1 MGVEKKT
8 AGKKWIVLVAIVALL
23 AVAGTVVGI
32 SVLGG
37 NEPAVP
43 TEPSVEAT
51 EEVKADDWLREALA
65 EESERVIELNED
77 LKITEGFEVN
87 GTKTLVGTGKL
98 SMTEGAN
105 YVLSVNEGASLV
117 VDGITLNV
125 KNIGNN
131 GVVVRAGGKLEWAN
145 GTISYP
151 KQYAIINYG
160 ETKISGGVFEYAGAN
175 WLYLKSGTTADITGG
190 YFVKSGSAGFEVE
203 QGATLNIGGKD
214 TLMERA
220 GTNTISNYGTV
231 NMTGG
236 TISQS
241 EVWTITNHGKLTM
254 DNVTVK
260 DCSLK
265 GVLYNY
271 ADCQGAEISNCTFTN
286 SKTYHVY
293 NQNTVTITNT
303 TMDKSGG
310 SSLNNQP
317 NAVMNVEN
325 VSLTNCGYHGIYND
339 RGYINIKNCSV
350 DTTVYKGVQNK
361 SGFVTIDGMTLNN
374 VGGSGLGN
382 VAVVAG
388 AAYGYIYAN
397 NVTLTNTVDYN
408 VVSYGGEVILTN
420 CVFNKTPGANVYIRN
435 GKATIDNCQILG
447 TTTAGKVALALG
459 SDTYRTVETTIKGNT
474 VITGSASRGVT
485 NYGTL
490 YIYSGSIYGNAT
502 SGTKK
507 AGGGLYTLGTVYMY
521 GGSITGNRATT
532 YGGGVRVDDDDKTAG
547 RLYMYGGY
555 IGGNYAGSNG
565 GGISVADTKCGLY
578 MYGGVVENNHAAKKG
593 DGLLINGTFEL
604 YKDAVIKNND
614 VYLWNESRYI
624 DVKTAGLNDEP
635 LVIRHGALSEGVV
648 IAKFP
653 SDHDAEEMS
662 SKFHGANNQ
671 YEFVTD
677 GDKLVATVAFND
689 LVSPA
694 DFTDAQSVSVT
705 TFQQLKQ
712 EVENASGEKIIVIA
726 ADIPM
731 TGVISVP
738 ASTSVK
744 LVDDGTA
751 RTLTRSG
758 FAAEM
763 FYLDR
768 EANLYLA
775 GSAGLTL
782 DGGSLEGAEATR
794 PLVFITTEGYLVLQE
809 GATLQNNTNTSY
821 PTSDCAGAVN
831 VYGGRMI
838 MEGGIITNC
847 NAPTYEKEGSSM
859 TNRSAVYVSTSGVL
873 SIKGGEIKD
882 NTNGAIR
889 SYGRIYLSGGT
900 ISGNHRYGDGGA
912 AIRAPWL
919 YMTGG
924 TISGN
929 KSTNAGGAVYIT
941 PSEAMPNG
949 YFYMNGGEIVGNFT
963 GVNDFDPN
971 YDFNTTGGAIYIEA
985 ACTFE
990 CLAGNISENQ
1000 SIGDAD
1006 GKNGGAIYNAGT
1018 VILGKDVVI
1027 ANNHATRN
1035 AGAIFNKNASCV
1047 ITIEGTTITGNTTD
1061 GRGGAIFSEGSKNVV
1076 TITDAV
1082 FENNSGLGGGALVFS
1097 GGTNTITNTVFKGN
1111 SGQRLADSY
1120 GNGGAILNMSK
1131 SNLTLTGCTFE
1142 GNKAIEKDGGGGEG
1156 GAIYNG
1162 GGSINI
1168 TDCTFAGNTA
1178 RIGHDILNSSDS
1190 LGLTLN
1196 GTVTFDGGIYI
1207 AKNHPV
1213 TLGETFVNGGATPIA
1228 TVLPSKD
1235 LGVQV
1240 FTGDITEEKVA
1251 MFALGL
1257 ADGTYIDLTNG
1268 MIWADGAVLNVVAKN
1283 GNEEYYSI
1291 HAAIMEANPGDTIT
1305 IVSDID
1311 LTSSVS
1317 IDKDITITTDGT
1329 QRTIKS
1335 TGVTGGYM
1343 FVITDAADNVFFTGT
1358 ETAKLILDGNQAGCA
1373 IVQVNDTEALFTYV
1387 TLQNAKNS
1395 NQGGAIQLPSGT
1407 GKLTMNNCVLQ
1418 NNYTSKADANAGG
1431 GVFVGAGRDL
1441 EMNDSQILNNTAV
1454 GHGGAFMLSTGSGK
1468 TGKAVL
1474 NNCYISGNASTN
1486 GYGSVVYAT
1495 QTSGTP
1501 TEFTAINCTFEN
1513 NTYEGSKQ
1521 TANGV
1526 IRTTGW
1532 YKLIGCTFTG
1542 NYGYDIYDNAA
1553 NDFAGTS
1560 TAKTNSIASG
1570 NTFDKTKAVAVFV
1583 SSKSKATIDETN
1595 VFAIEPVAVIGDAKY
1610 ATLAEALAAAND
1622 GDTIELKKNAAAD
1635 ITVEA
1640 GKTLTVTGAYTVTG
1654 NVTANGA
1661 LNLTDTTISGNATVS
1676 GTLTISGSAA
1686 VTGETSITGGTIVL
1700 SGNLSAAT
1708 ALTVVGVQDGD
1719 QVVTGDTA
1727 ANTDKIAIVPAVD
1740 GESLKLDET
1749 GKAYKVSFVAQVG
1762 DTQYESIEAAIAAA
1776 GSNPVVLLANIDSI
1790 DVPANLTLNASETAT
1805 VTNVTVADGAALT
1818 LGSGVQVE
1826 NLALGTGATI
1836 VINHVLTSN
1845 INVTVADTSATIA
1858 TGSAII
1864 ESYEKLIV
1872 AEGYMAYPNAERNG
1886 IILVTKG
1893 EAKIGDT
1900 VYATFVEAVAAAQA
1914 DGSTVVLMTDVALTA
1929 QLKITDSMNIVTDG
1943 IKDRTITS
1951 SVTGANWG
1959 IMFSCVKGEDV
1970 VKVKGTAGSKLI
1982 IKYVG
1987 TGNTKGLVCSEK
1999 VDSFFEYV
2007 IIEDANRTSGEGGGL
2022 YVTNGKATLTNCVLR
2037 NNASG
2042 GGGAMYLTGTGS
2054 AELNYCEISG
2064 NTSTKYGGA
2073 FQGASGSTLTLNNC
2087 TVKNN
2092 SATNVGGAGY
2102 FAQSSGNPATFI
2114 ANNTKFE
2121 YNHSDNKGGV
2131 VRATGAFELTG
2142 CTFTGNSGT
2151 DADISEGNGTAYTRT
2166 ITDCTFD
2173 KTEAAAIAK
2182 YDSTQIVI
2190 TNCIFAD

>member
-8 AGKKWIVLVAIVALL
+8 AGKKWIWLAAIVALI
-23 AVAGTVVGI
+23 AVAGTVIGI

-37 NEPAVP
+37 NEPAPTVP
-43 TEPSVEAT
+43 TEDTVAT
-51 EEVKADDWLREALA
+51 DPTSPDEWLREALA

-77 LKITEGFEVN
+77 LKITEGYEVN
-87 GTKTLVGTGKL
+87 GTKTLTGTGKL

-160 ETKISGGVFEYAGAN
+160 ETKISDGVFEYAGAN
-175 WLYLKSGTTADITGG
+175 WLYLKSGTTADVTGG

-203 QGATLNIGGKD
+203 EGATLNIGGKD

-220 GTNTISNYGTV
+220 GTNTINNRGTV
-231 NMTGG
+231 VMTGG

-271 ADCQGAEISNCTFTN
+271 ADCEGAEITNCTFTN

-293 NQNTVTITNT
+293 NQKEVTIKDT

-317 NAVMNVEN
+317 NAVMNIEN

-435 GKATIDNCQILG
+435 GKATIDNCKILG

-532 YGGGVRVDDDDKTAG
+532 YGGGVRVDDDDVTAG
-547 RLYMYGGY
+547 KLYMYGGY

-624 DVKTAGLNDEP
+624 DVKTVGLNDEP

-662 SKFHGANNQ
+662 SKFQGANNQ

-712 EVENASGEKIIVIA
+712 EVENASGEKIIIIA

-731 TGVISVP
+731 TGVINVP

-782 DGGSLEGAEATR
+782 DGGSLEGAKATR

-919 YMTGG
+919 HMTGG

-963 GVNDFDPN
+963 GVNDSDPN

-1240 FTGDITEEKVA
+1240 FSGDITAEKVA
-1251 MFALGL
+1251 MFDLGL
-1257 ADGTYIDLTNG
+1257 ADGTYIDLSNG
-1268 MIWADGAVLNVVAKN
+1268 MIWADGAELKVVVKN
-1283 GNEEYYSI
+1283 GAEEYYSL

-1305 IVSDID
+1305 IVDDID
-1311 LTSSVS
+1311 LTSSVN
-1317 IDKDITITTDGT
+1317 IDKDITITTDGVV
-1329 QRTIKS
+1329 RTIKS

-1343 FVITDAADNVFFTGT
+1343 FVITDAANNVTICGSA
-1358 ETAKLILDGNQAGCA
+1358 EGNLILDGNQAGCA
-1373 IVQVNDTEALFTYV
+1373 ILQVGDTDAVVEYV
-1387 TLQNAKNS
+1387 TFQNAKNG
-1395 NQGGAIQLPSGT
+1395 NQGGAIQLPSGAGT
-1407 GKLTMNNCVLQ
+1407 LAIRNSILQ

-1431 GVFVGAGRDL
+1431 AIFVGGGRL
-1441 EMNDSQILNNTAV
+1441 VELTDSKILNNTAV
-1454 GHGGAFMLSTGSGK
+1454 GHGGAFMLSTSSGK
-1468 TGKAVL
+1468 TGKAIL
-1474 NNCYISGNASTN
+1474 TNCEVRGNKTTN

-1501 TEFTAINCTFEN
+1501 TEFTAINCIFAE

-1526 IRTTGW
+1526 VRTTGW
-1532 YKLIGCTFTG
+1532 YQLTGCTFEG
-1542 NYGYDIYDNAA
+1542 NYGYVIYDNST
-1553 NDFAGTS
+1553 NDFAAKA
-1560 TAKTNSIASG
+1560 TAGTNSVASG
-1570 NTFDKTKAVAVFV
+1570 NTFDKTKAAAVFTNT
-1583 SSKSKATIDETN
+1583 KSKATIDDTN
-1595 VFAIEPVAVIGDAKY
+1595 VFAIEPVAVIGETKF
-1610 ATLAEALAAAND
+1610 ATLTEALAAAQD
-1622 GDTIELKKNAAAD
+1622 GDTIELKKNAEAD
-1635 ITVEA
+1635 IAVEE
-1640 GKTLTVTGAYTVTG
+1640 GKTLTVSGAYTVTG
-1654 NVTANGA
+1654 NVTAAGT
-1661 LNLTDTTISGNATVS
+1661 LNLVDTTVTGNAAVTGKLV
-1676 GTLTISGSAA
+1676 ISGSAA
-1686 VTGETSITGGTIVL
+1686 IKGETTNSGIIELQGT
-1700 SGNLSAAT
+1700 LSADP
-1708 ALTVVGVQDGD
+1708 ALTVVGVNAGD

-1727 ANTDKIAIVPAVD
+1727 ANIDKIAIVPAVD

-1762 DTQYESIEAAIAAA
+1762 DKQYESIEEAVAAA
-1776 GSNPVVLLANIDSI
+1776 NGGTVILLANIDSI
-1790 DVPANLTLNASETAT
+1790 QIPVSLTLSAAESAT

-1836 VINHVLTSN
+1836 VINHVLTQN

-1864 ESYEKLIV
+1864 ASYEKLIV

-1914 DGSTVVLMTDVALTA
+1914 DGSTVVVMSDVALTE

-1951 SVTGANWG
+1951 NVTGSNWG
-1959 IMFSCVKGEDV
+1959 IIFTCVKGEDV
-1970 VKVKGTAGSKLI
+1970 VNVKGTATSKLI

-2007 IIEDANRTSGEGGGL
+2007 VIEGANRTSGEGGGL

-2037 NNASG
+2037 KNNSG
-2042 GGGAMYLTGTGS
+2042 GGGAMYLTGSGT
-2054 AELNYCEISG
+2054 AELNYCEISD

-2087 TVKNN
+2087 TVSGNH
-2092 SATNVGGAGY
+2092 ATNVGGAGY
-2102 FAQSSGNPATFI
+2102 FAQSSGKPATFI
-2114 ANNTKFE
+2114 ANNTTFS
-2121 YNHSDNKGGV
+2121 NNISDNKGGV
-2131 VRATGAFELTG
+2131 IRATGAFQFTG
-2142 CTFTGNSGT
+2142 CTFTENSST
-2151 DADISEGNGTAYTRT
+2151 DGDISEGNGTAYTRT

-2182 YDSTQIVI
+2182 NDPTQIVI
-2190 TNCIFAD
+2190 TNCTFAE